1 MKCFF
6 FDPFKRELFR
16 STKAFPLN
24 GTFNPKKGLKWL
36 KGFHLIAVFCRV
48 GGLALKKKHPEL

>member
-6 FDPFKRELFR
+6 LIHSKENSFGQQKLFL
-16 STKAFPLN
+16 SN

-36 KGFHLIAVFCRV
+36 KGFHLIAVFCWV